1 MTNSEFFRQN
11 APPGSVARIPSVFGT
26 KTANSSTGFK
36 THKRSYSKFEGTS
49 HMGGAGSMGGSLYDT
64 PFVLE
69 KEKSNRHRVERDV
82 EKTMEQS
89 SEIPFL
95 RTQMDGFKY
104 SRTQNGGFGT

>member
-1 MTNSEFFRQN
+1 
-11 APPGSVARIPSVFGT
+11 
-26 KTANSSTGFK
+26 
-36 THKRSYSKFEGTS
+36 
-49 HMGGAGSMGGSLYDT
+49 MGGSLYDT